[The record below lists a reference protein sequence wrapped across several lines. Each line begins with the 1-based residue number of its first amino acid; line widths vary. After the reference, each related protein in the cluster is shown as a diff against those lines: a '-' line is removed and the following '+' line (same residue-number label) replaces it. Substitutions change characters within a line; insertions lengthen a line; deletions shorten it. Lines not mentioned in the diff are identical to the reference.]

1 MPTPFLCYDYG
12 TNQLQRRIMA
22 DAHDVRKGVEIVFAD
37 NVKRTIYPLTIKAL
51 RKFVKIVDKMRDLDD
66 MTSVTDE
73 DINTM
78 VEAAGIILEKVDP
91 QLAENPEALEDVI
104 DLSSFGKMM
113 SVAMGAS
120 APEE

>member
-1 MPTPFLCYDYG
+1 
-12 TNQLQRRIMA
+12 MA